1 MQLVGDCMNTENMD
15 NGTEGDEDHSG
26 NWFKKVELVAHL
38 KRELCVK
45 EGNGWKGKGKGED
58 GENEQE
64 CDRK

>member
-1 MQLVGDCMNTENMD
+1 MQTTWIMEQREMRNIVVY
-15 NGTEGDEDHSG
+15 
-26 NWFKKVELVAHL
+26 WFKKVELVAHL

-64 CDRK
+64 